1 MQICE
6 DRLRIQREI
15 PEISRGTI
23 YFTSIFSKKDR
34 QKQCGGFNEC
44 SSFSLQEK
52 QDESAKMEDSQ
63 NWLTPLPLP
72 DEKETPKK
80 YWPCA
85 PDGYIPNSVIRK
97 FIKPKPFPDHERLI
111 SRHKRH
117 VTSNAKV
124 KEEEDEETDED
135 LRITG
140 ETVSMLTLSVA
151 YSPRTFSR
159 C

>member
-1 MQICE
+1 
-6 DRLRIQREI
+6 
-15 PEISRGTI
+15 
-23 YFTSIFSKKDR
+23 
-34 QKQCGGFNEC
+34 
-44 SSFSLQEK
+44 
-52 QDESAKMEDSQ
+52 MEDSQ
-63 NWLTPLPLP
+63 NWQTPLPLP

-97 FIKPKPFPDHERLI
+97 FIKPKPFLDHERLI

-135 LRITG
+135 LRISG

-151 YSPRTFSR
+151 YFTRTFGR